1 MLWFLIAVASY
12 FLLAIVNL
20 TDKFLIDNVL
30 RSSKTYAFSVCLLGS
45 IIFLAAPWFLVW
57 PGLHLFLANLL
68 TGALFALALYFLY
81 EALIRGEAAKTVII
95 IGGLIPVF
103 STIFSLILGESF
115 FFTQLISVILLL
127 IGTFLIAYLPDR
139 HAFWEK
145 LWNFVGIT
153 KNEKNS
159 MWLIVLS
166 SFYYSLFFM
175 SSKIVYSNQ
184 DFWSSFMWVRLGA
197 LLTVLFFLF
206 DKKSRLEIFKNLGIG
221 QKKKKQKKQKN
232 IFLFLFNQALGSL
245 SFILQNYAIFLGPVA
260 IITALQGVQ
269 YAVMIF
275 LAFFLGFFFKE
286 YKEKF
291 SWRLLGQK
299 TIAIIFISIGLYF
312 ISLNL

>member
-1 MLWFLIAVASY
+1 MLWFIVAVASY

-30 RSSKTYAFSVCLLGS
+30 RSSKTYAFLVCLLG
-45 IIFLAAPWFLVW
+45 ILIFVAAPWLLVW
-57 PGLHLFLANLL
+57 PGLNLFLANIL

-103 STIFSLILGESF
+103 STLFSLLLGQSFSLI
-115 FFTQLISVILLL
+115 QLFGIALLL

-166 SFYYSLFFM
+166 SLYYALFFM
-175 SSKIVYSNQ
+175 SSKIIYSSQ

-197 LLTVLFFLF
+197 LLTVLIFLF
-206 DKKSRLEIFKNLGIG
+206 NKKSRLEIFKNLGLG
-221 QKKKKQKKQKN
+221 QKKKKTKKQKN
-232 IFLFLFNQALGSL
+232 IFLFLFNQGLGSL

-260 IITALQGVQ
+260 IVTALQGVQ
-269 YAVMIF
+269 YALMIF

-291 SWRLLGQK
+291 SWRLLIQK
-299 TIAIIFISIGLYF
+299 TIAIIIISFGLYF

>member
-1 MLWFLIAVASY
+1 
-12 FLLAIVNL
+12 
-20 TDKFLIDNVL
+20 
-30 RSSKTYAFSVCLLGS
+30 
-45 IIFLAAPWFLVW
+45 
-57 PGLHLFLANLL
+57 
-68 TGALFALALYFLY
+68 
-81 EALIRGEAAKTVII
+81 
-95 IGGLIPVF
+95 
-103 STIFSLILGESF
+103 
-115 FFTQLISVILLL
+115 
-127 IGTFLIAYLPDR
+127 
-139 HAFWEK
+139 
-145 LWNFVGIT
+145 
-153 KNEKNS
+153 
-159 MWLIVLS
+159 
-166 SFYYSLFFM
+166 
-175 SSKIVYSNQ
+175 
-184 DFWSSFMWVRLGA
+184 MWVRLGA